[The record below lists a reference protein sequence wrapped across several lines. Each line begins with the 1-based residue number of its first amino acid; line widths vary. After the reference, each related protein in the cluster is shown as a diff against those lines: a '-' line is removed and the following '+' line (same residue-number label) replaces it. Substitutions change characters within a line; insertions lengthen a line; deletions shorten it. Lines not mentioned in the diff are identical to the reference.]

1 MNLPKPKEEH
11 MAAIRA
17 LREVP
22 SHSLRKGMKIF
33 SKQLG
38 TPVTGIIM
46 DDYRKRSTRLIY
58 AHGSEV
64 GLYDEAG
71 AVYTK
76 DIVQVHDGDS
86 WKSIA

>member
-1 MNLPKPKEEH
+1 MLRDGSGVHLPLDFCPKISYIIIKEVQMNLPKPKEEH

-33 SKQLG
+33 SKQLV

-46 DDYRKRSTRLIY
+46 DDYRKRSTRLI
-58 AHGSEV
+58 
-64 GLYDEAG
+64 
-71 AVYTK
+71 
-76 DIVQVHDGDS
+76 
-86 WKSIA
+86 